1 MIELDLRLVFVVGK
15 GVRLCVEKKLEER
28 LSVRRSGTGCK
39 TVVVQN
45 KNYTTRSYK
54 SKGTKQKNKNLINL
68 YNKY

>member
-39 TVVVQN
+39 TQKTVVVQN

-54 SKGTKQKNKNLINL
+54 VQK
-68 YNKY
+68 